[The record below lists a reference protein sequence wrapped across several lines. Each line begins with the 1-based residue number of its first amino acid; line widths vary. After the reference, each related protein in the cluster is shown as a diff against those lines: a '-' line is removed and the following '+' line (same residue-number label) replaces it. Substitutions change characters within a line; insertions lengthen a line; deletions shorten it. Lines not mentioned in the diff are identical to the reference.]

1 VSPAPAFGRW
11 LLVLLF
17 VFDVP
22 ACTSSSAVPA
32 RAVLRL
38 TTGTPGGGFHPLGD
52 ALAAA
57 YRKGLP
63 SAELIVRESAGSIAN
78 VEAIQAREADAGFA
92 FADVAYA
99 AYAGRLAGRSSRF
112 DELRGIAVLQL
123 TPLHLVAGPASGI
136 HSVADLRGR
145 RVAIGLS
152 GSGSALTADLVLRS
166 FDLDPTAVQLQSLA
180 YNDASAALVR
190 GTVDAMFVVGSVPLE
205 SVSRALQGG
214 AALVAIDSAAIDRLR
229 HRYPFFRRAIIPP
242 GAYGEARSIAT
253 IGVENVLVCS
263 RQLDESLVYAM
274 TRQLFESLPAL
285 ALQFPSLRTLDLEA
299 SPATPIPLHDG
310 AARYYREQE
319 LAR

>member
-1 VSPAPAFGRW
+1 VA
-11 LLVLLF
+11 
-17 VFDVP
+17 
-22 ACTSSSAVPA
+22 
-32 RAVLRL
+32 LRL

-63 SAELIVRESAGSIAN
+63 SVDVSVRESAGSIAN

-99 AYAGRLAGRSSRF
+99 AYAGRLAGRSRRF

-136 HSVADLRGR
+136 HSVASLRGR
-145 RVAIGLS
+145 RVAVGLS
-152 GSGSALTADLVLRS
+152 GSGSALTADLVMRS
-166 FDLDPTAVQLQSLA
+166 FGLDPTAVHLQSLA
-180 YNDASAALVR
+180 YNDAAAALLR

-205 SVSRALQGG
+205 SVTSALRGG
-214 AALVAIDSAAIDRLR
+214 AGLVAIDGAAIDGLR
-229 HRYPFFRRAIIPP
+229 RRYPFFRRTIIAD
-242 GAYGEARSIAT
+242 GAYAGSPSEAT
-253 IGVENVLVCS
+253 IGVENILVCS
-263 RQLDESLVYAM
+263 RQLDESVVYAM

-285 ALQFPSLRTLDLEA
+285 AMRFPSLRTLDLEG

-310 AARYYREQE
+310 AARYYRERE